1 MGPQV
6 KNTDNRR
13 NVFLPQTSDNA
24 PRTGAMK
31 NDKKPYKIS
40 IFRYHTFTTLSNK
53 QFINKFSIF

>member
-31 NDKKPYKIS
+31 NDKNPYKIS
-40 IFRYHTFTTLSNK
+40 IFNYRNFTTLSNK
-53 QFINKFSIF
+53 IFCL